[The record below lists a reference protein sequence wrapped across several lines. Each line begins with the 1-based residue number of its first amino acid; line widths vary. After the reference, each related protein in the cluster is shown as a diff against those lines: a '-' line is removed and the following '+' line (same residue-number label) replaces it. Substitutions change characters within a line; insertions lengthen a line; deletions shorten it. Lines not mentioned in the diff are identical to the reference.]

1 MNTIEEQIKNL
12 EKKIA
17 KLQAHLDY
25 LKKVQEI
32 EKEDQQSFYQVPRQ
46 TNTRIPGGDVRTSL
60 SGPLE

>member
-32 EKEDQQSFYQVPRQ
+32 EKED
-46 TNTRIPGGDVRTSL
+46 
-60 SGPLE
+60 